1 MIIFPAILESFR
13 SLKDR
18 TFKVVFETS
27 ELTPEQLSGL
37 AQWITKFGYIA
48 FKETPFKD
56 KDKEILEQ
64 LEPDYNDTGKSP
76 SQRLRGVLYR
86 VWEKES
92 EGFSTFTLYYEHNM
106 EKIIS
111 HYKAKLD

>member
-18 TFKVVFETS
+18 TFKVIFETS
-27 ELTPEQLSGL
+27 ELTPEQLAGL
-37 AQWITKFGYIA
+37 AQWLNKFGYVA

-56 KDKEILEQ
+56 KEKEILEN
-64 LEPDYNDTGKSP
+64 LEPEYQDTSKTP

-86 VWEKES
+86 IWERNKE
-92 EGFSTFTLYYEHNM
+92 GYDDFTRYYDFQM
-106 EKIIS
+106 EKIIE
-111 HYKAKLD
+111 HFKKKLD